1 VRAPPARAHV
11 RSFQESIFG
20 VASRI
25 RRNSVRTYLAAIW
38 LLTASSL
45 FAQESNNSR
54 GFDYDQKAPLEI
66 QEAGVEHR
74 GDVAIHDIS
83 YASPK
88 GGRVPAYL
96 VVPAGKGP
104 FAAVIWGHWYWRN
117 SVFFNREEFLDEA
130 VALAHDGVV
139 SLLTTGPGA
148 RPGHVQDR
156 TPLNE
161 QQVTDRIQQI
171 VDMRRGA
178 DLLLARKDVDP
189 QRLAYVGHSYNAEV
203 GAYLSGLDKR
213 FKAFVLMAGSMS
225 DEVDLKSEEYKQYRL
240 KVGPEKF
247 DAFLAKYGWLDPGK
261 FVSHAAP
268 AVVFLQYGSKDSLTA
283 ERAHQYAAVV
293 SEPKRFQLYD
303 APHALNAEARRDRI
317 AFLTEQLKLGLLSS
331 ALIDAI
337 PDLPQPPAPNP

>member
-1 VRAPPARAHV
+1 M
-11 RSFQESIFG
+11 
-20 VASRI
+20 
-25 RRNSVRTYLAAIW
+25 AAIW

-54 GFDYDQKAPLEI
+54 GFDYDQKAPLDM

-104 FAAVIWGHWYWRN
+104 FTAVLWGHWYWRN
-117 SVFFNREEFLDEA
+117 SEFFNRKEFLDEA
-130 VALAHDGVV
+130 VALAQAGVV
-139 SLLTTGPGA
+139 SLLTTGPSA

-156 TPLNE
+156 TPLSE
-161 QQVTDRIQQI
+161 QQVADRIQAI

-189 QRLAYVGHSYNAEV
+189 QRLAFVGHSYNAEV

-213 FKAFVLMAGSMS
+213 FRAFVLMAGSMS
-225 DEVDLKSEEYKQYRL
+225 DEVDLATEEYKKYRL

-247 DAFLAKYGWLDPGK
+247 DAFMAKYNWLDPGK

-268 AVVFLQYGSKDSLTA
+268 AVVFLQYATKEEFATP
-283 ERAHQYAAVV
+283 ERTRQYAAIV

-317 AFLTEQLKLGLLSS
+317 AFLTEQLNLNPLSP
-331 ALIDAI
+331 AVIAAI
-337 PDLPQPPAPNP
+337 PDLPQPPPPKP